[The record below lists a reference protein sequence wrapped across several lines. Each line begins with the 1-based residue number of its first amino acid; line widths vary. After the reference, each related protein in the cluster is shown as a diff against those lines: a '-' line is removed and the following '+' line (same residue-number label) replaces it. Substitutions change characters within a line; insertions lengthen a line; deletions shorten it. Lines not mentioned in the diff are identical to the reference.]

1 MTVSE
6 QAITFDCAGEMLVGI
21 LHRPARPARIGL
33 VVVPGAPQYRVGSH
47 RQFVLLARDLAA
59 QGIPVLRFD
68 YRGMGDSDG
77 AFRSFE
83 AVSED
88 IGRAIGELAARV
100 PEVEKIFLWGLCDG
114 ASAIG
119 FHAAGDARVAGI
131 ALVNPWVRDRD
142 TVDQARVRHYYRDKL
157 RSAELWKRVFSGQV
171 DLGKAFG
178 DLAATLGRLA
188 RRKATGLSGPS
199 SQAIENQPL
208 CARVSTALQAY
219 RGRVLLILSGADLT
233 AQEFDA
239 SVLETDAAASWL
251 GRVDSTLVRLEGVN
265 HTYSRAVW
273 REQVHQATLDWLRA
287 NN

>member
-1 MTVSE
+1 MTASE
-6 QAITFDCAGEMLVGI
+6 QAITFDCAGETLVGI
-21 LHRPARPARIGL
+21 LHRPAQPARIGL
-33 VVVPGAPQYRVGSH
+33 VIVPGAPQYRVGSH

-88 IGRAIGELAARV
+88 IGTAIGELTSRV
-100 PEVEKIFLWGLCDG
+100 PEVEEIFLWGLCDG

-119 FHAAGDARVAGI
+119 FHAAKDARVTGI

-142 TVDQARVRHYYRDKL
+142 TVDQAHVRHYYRDRL
-157 RSAELWKRVFSGQV
+157 RSADLWKRLFSGQV
-171 DLGKAFG
+171 ELGKAFG
-178 DLAATLGRLA
+178 DLVATLGRLA
-188 RRKATGLSGPS
+188 RRKAAGLSPEAMES
-199 SQAIENQPL
+199 QPL

-219 RGRVLLILSGADLT
+219 NGRVLLILSGADLT

-239 SVLETDAAASWL
+239 SVLETDAAATWL
-251 GRVDSTLVRLEGVN
+251 SRIDSTLVRLEGVN

-273 REQVHQATLDWLRA
+273 RRQVHQATLDWLRA
-287 NN
+287 DS